1 MDHRKALKILTA
13 VGFVVVASLA
23 PIYYQTT
30 RVPDLGLEN
39 GRLKPLGDKPNGV
52 STEAESSKRV
62 EPWHF
67 KDSTEETRE
76 AVLAAMNSYGGV
88 RLVDSEPNYLRFV
101 FITPLMRFRDDAE
114 FHLDEESRLVHFRSE
129 SRAGYSDMGL
139 NRRRFEELTRLY
151 SNVNL

>member
-1 MDHRKALKILTA
+1 
-13 VGFVVVASLA
+13 
-23 PIYYQTT
+23 
-30 RVPDLGLEN
+30 
-39 GRLKPLGDKPNGV
+39 
-52 STEAESSKRV
+52 
-62 EPWHF
+62 
-67 KDSTEETRE
+67 
-76 AVLAAMNSYGGV
+76 MNSYGGV
-88 RLVDSEPNYLRFV
+88 RLVESEPNYLRFV